1 MVSGHCG
8 ATAGDGR
15 PCRHPR
21 GTSGRCAAGH
31 PTTATARTATAAGP
45 AAAVATA
52 DPFASTAVIDL
63 DATAHWRDAGHV
75 DNPAYD
81 RAAAADITAVFD
93 VITDLGYDVDE
104 TWIGIHPHPAWAS
117 NQQDID
123 PARVDAIA
131 AAPPVGDDAVIEL
144 VSRYGDV
151 YIYDGNHRTAAAIKA
166 GRTIDAVVMNADE
179 LEVYDDHDEDEE
191 AEGDDEDWYGLG

>member
-1 MVSGHCG
+1 MNGNCG

-31 PTTATARTATAAGP
+31 PTTATPRTATATGP
-45 AAAVATA
+45 AVAIATA
-52 DPFASTAVIDL
+52 DPFASTVVDL
-63 DATAHWRDAGHV
+63 DAGHV
-75 DNPAYD
+75 HGPGRIANPAYD
-81 RAAAADITAVFD
+81 RALAADITAVFD

-104 TWIGIHPHPAWAS
+104 TWVDIQPDPAWAS

-123 PARVDAIA
+123 PARVDAKVA
-131 AAPPVGDDAVIEL
+131 DPPTGDDATIEL
-144 VSRYGDV
+144 VTRCGDV
-151 YIYDGNHRTAAAIKA
+151 YIHDGNHRVAAAIKA

-179 LEVYDDHDEDEE
+179 LEVYDDAEHDED
-191 AEGDDEDWYGLG
+191 GHDDEDWYGLGG